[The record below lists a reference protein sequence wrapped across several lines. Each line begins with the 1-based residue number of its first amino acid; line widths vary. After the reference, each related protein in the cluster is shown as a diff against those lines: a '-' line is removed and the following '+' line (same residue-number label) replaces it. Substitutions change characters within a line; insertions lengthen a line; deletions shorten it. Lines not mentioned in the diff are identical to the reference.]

1 MKKSFTLS
9 VLAAALFLAVPSQ
22 AQVKFGLKAGLNVSN
37 MSFSNDVLDASN
49 RAGWFAG
56 PMVKISLPVTGLG
69 IDAGAVYDY
78 RSAKVTDDEKE
89 STTVKQ
95 QQIAIPVNVRYGV
108 GLGSLASVF
117 VFAGPQWGINV
128 GDKTFKW
135 NETSSYSLKKSNFSI
150 NVGLGAT
157 VASHLEVK
165 ANYNIACGKTADASV
180 ESVSGQ
186 LGQQAI
192 DVVKGDKSHNNSW
205 QISVGYYF

>member
-69 IDAGAVYDY
+69 IDASAVYDY

-135 NETSSYSLKKSNFSI
+135 NETSSYSLKKSNFSV

-192 DVVKGDKSHNNSW
+192 DAVKGKSHNNSW

>member
-69 IDAGAVYDY
+69 IDASAVYDY

-135 NETSSYSLKKSNFSI
+135 NETSSYSLKKSNFSV

-192 DVVKGDKSHNNSW
+192 NAVKGKSHNNSW

>member
-1 MKKSFTLS
+1 MKKIFTLS

-69 IDAGAVYDY
+69 IDASAVYDY
-78 RSAKVTDDEKE
+78 RSAKVTDDEDE

-157 VASHLEVK
+157 VISHLEVK

-192 DVVKGDKSHNNSW
+192 DAVRGKSHNNSW